1 MADLFRT
8 KADSGTDAHTPS
20 KRGASL
26 RDMLRPLIVEALS
39 VRGQGMFPS
48 EVTAKLLLEK
58 APQLIPGINSTN
70 LETQVR
76 VILSTEYG
84 HGKLNRTPAKGPN
97 GGNSHKYTRL
107 DSREDDSNVRLIER
121 VPQLSAD
128 VALGSR
134 DRVEHSDNTHVD
146 GSTSSLQQP
155 SEAFHVAQNSH
166 QDPAAENTTGSDHL
180 EHPLDTSASQD
191 QQSGVRR
198 VADSTSEANPWTHEH
213 SDIVEKV
220 LAAKLLVAQLE
231 KVTGGITVL
240 ESQQTLAR
248 SQYSDLDSQVREQ
261 EVAKAALLAEAQTWR
276 EQAVE
281 AERKAL
287 SHQKDAERLKEE
299 AKNQK
304 GVLEECT
311 FRIAS
316 AREESARI
324 AEQVRR
330 AVEETVGGDLV
341 NLLSLCTRDAS

>member
-1 MADLFRT
+1 
-8 KADSGTDAHTPS
+8 
-20 KRGASL
+20 
-26 RDMLRPLIVEALS
+26 
-39 VRGQGMFPS
+39 
-48 EVTAKLLLEK
+48 
-58 APQLIPGINSTN
+58 
-70 LETQVR
+70 
-76 VILSTEYG
+76 
-84 HGKLNRTPAKGPN
+84 
-97 GGNSHKYTRL
+97 
-107 DSREDDSNVRLIER
+107 
-121 VPQLSAD
+121 
-128 VALGSR
+128 
-134 DRVEHSDNTHVD
+134 
-146 GSTSSLQQP
+146 
-155 SEAFHVAQNSH
+155 
-166 QDPAAENTTGSDHL
+166 
-180 EHPLDTSASQD
+180 
-191 QQSGVRR
+191 
-198 VADSTSEANPWTHEH
+198 
-213 SDIVEKV
+213 VEKV
-220 LAAKLLVAQLE
+220 LAANSLVAQLE

-248 SQYSDLDSQVREQ
+248 GQYSDLDSQVREQ